1 MEPKFLSR
9 VFALCLLLTACL
21 ATADQVFKSTM
32 PDGSILYGNEPVK
45 GAKKVEKMTPNTQVS
60 GVRITTPHQKQ
71 DLDQRQSVRQ
81 EESSRREGEL
91 DQLKSALKQAE
102 EAREA
107 GREPHE
113 GDFVGNARG
122 GMRLNEEYLERQKTL
137 ETNVKE
143 ARKRLEEAQT
153 H

>member
-1 MEPKFLSR
+1 MAGIPHTTSLLSPPHAALSRKENGMEPKFLSM

-45 GAKKVEKMTPNTQVS
+45 GAKKVEKMTPNTQDS

-81 EESSRREGEL
+81 EES
-91 DQLKSALKQAE
+91 
-102 EAREA
+102 
-107 GREPHE
+107 
-113 GDFVGNARG
+113 N
-122 GMRLNEEYLERQKTL
+122 
-137 ETNVKE
+137 
-143 ARKRLEEAQT
+143 
-153 H
+153 

>member
-45 GAKKVEKMTPNTQVS
+45 GAKKVEKMTPNTQDS

-81 EESSRREGEL
+81 EESSHREGEL